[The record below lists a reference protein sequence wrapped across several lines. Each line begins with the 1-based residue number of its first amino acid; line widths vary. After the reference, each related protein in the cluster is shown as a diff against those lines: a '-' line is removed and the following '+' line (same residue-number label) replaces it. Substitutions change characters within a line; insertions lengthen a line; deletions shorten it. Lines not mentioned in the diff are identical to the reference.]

1 MHPDTCFKESCES
14 TRARAPDRCVPGG
27 AELCPRWSLRNGARV
42 ALLTG
47 AGGCH
52 RPWLGPAAKMYS
64 PAMCTAAQRWAPWA
78 WGVLVGHRAGAVGA
92 YMVGGGWEDHRVALE
107 EVRGGC

>member
-47 AGGCH
+47 ARGCH

-64 PAMCTAAQRWAPWA
+64 PAMCIAAQRWAPWA
-78 WGVLVGHRAGAVGA
+78 WGVLVGHRACWWVTGRVPWELTWWVG
-92 YMVGGGWEDHRVALE
+92 VGKITGRH
-107 EVRGGC
+107 